1 MNKILTILLI
11 STLLLSCKKHSNI
24 DLGYITKNFNENISK
39 VDKVH
44 YDVRNI
50 ITFSDGTVWDNTG
63 SVVIEKEKND
73 TIFGFSFY
81 GLRND
86 INISAIY
93 KDGIGFQISNEEKSF
108 RQEKGGLY
116 ILGSP
121 GGQMIY
127 KDFFKLVLC

>member
-63 SVVIEKEKND
+63 SALIEKEKND

-81 GLRND
+81 GLKN
-86 INISAIY
+86 A
-93 KDGIGFQISNEEKSF
+93 G
-108 RQEKGGLY
+108 QEN
-116 ILGSP
+116 P
-121 GGQMIY
+121 GCA
-127 KDFFKLVLC
+127 VLIRD